1 MLNEPA
7 PSLRLP
13 PAPSGQ
19 NYLFVLIMPLEIL
32 KFTYNFHDNLRLL
45 QPTPSY
51 TIVGNLATMS
61 ESQIP
66 TEERL
71 SAVEP
76 QDASGGLGE
85 PGIANRK
92 TSGAV
97 PWESDHPIN
106 LRLTIPLLSKRYYVT
121 IVAGE
126 EHRGSERLS
135 VERRK
140 HPLVT
145 RGNLV
150 FFALVGTVMGLS
162 GLALIQFA
170 TMYLLDQSG
179 ALVP

>member
-1 MLNEPA
+1 
-7 PSLRLP
+7 
-13 PAPSGQ
+13 
-19 NYLFVLIMPLEIL
+19 
-32 KFTYNFHDNLRLL
+32 
-45 QPTPSY
+45 
-51 TIVGNLATMS
+51 MS

-76 QDASGGLGE
+76 QGASGSLGE

-106 LRLTIPLLSKRYYVT
+106 LRLSIPLLFKRYYVT
-121 IVAGE
+121 IVVGE
-126 EHRGSERLS
+126 ERRRPKRLS
-135 VERRK
+135 AERRK
-140 HPLVT
+140 HPVVT
-145 RGNLV
+145 RGNLF
-150 FFALVGTVMGLS
+150 FFALVGTVMGLA